1 MQYESFHPAE
11 RRTKTRTPRRVL
23 EGLVRGIPDCWV
35 VVPRDE
41 YELIEWLRSEEVALE
56 SAPMRVCRTILDDGV
71 LVLED
76 LAVNEYEAIPEPF

>member
-1 MQYESFHPAE
+1 
-11 RRTKTRTPRRVL
+11 
-23 EGLVRGIPDCWV
+23 

-41 YELIEWLRSEEVALE
+41 YELIEWFRSEEVALE